1 MIIRKA
7 FKFEIMP
14 NGAQIRK
21 MKQFCGCSRFVFNRA
36 LAYQNEQYEADKSFK
51 FSYNKIANL
60 LPEWKRELTWL
71 KDCHSQ
77 VLQQS
82 LKDLENSFK
91 NFFAKR
97 SDFPKFKRKGEKD
110 SFRFPQGCKLEQQNN
125 RIYLPKIGWIRYR
138 NSRAIVGEMKNV
150 TVSRKCGKWYISVQT
165 EFEQKTPQP
174 KGGEIGID
182 MGIVRFA
189 TLSNGEHFEPINAF
203 KNLKGKLVKL
213 QKQFKHKTK
222 FSKNWQKLKAKIAKL
237 HHKISNIRKNY
248 LHQISSQISQ
258 SHAIVYVEDLQVTN
272 MSKSAKGDV
281 EQHGKNVKQK
291 SGLNRMILD
300 QSWFEFRRQL
310 DYKLLWNGGHL
321 VAVPPQNTSRTCP
334 CCGHTA
340 KDNRQTQAVFECV
353 ECGYTENADAVG
365 AINVLKRGQ
374 AIQAALNQKIRA
386 GHVRSAC
393 EVNNAV
399 RLSAART
406 HRSESAKHR

>member
-1 MIIRKA
+1 MQILKA
-7 FKFEIMP
+7 FKFELMP
-14 NGAQIRK
+14 NGAQIRRL
-21 MKQFCGCSRFVFNRA
+21 KQFCGCSRFVFNRA
-36 LAYQNEQYEADKSFK
+36 LAYRNEQYEADKSFK

-77 VLQQS
+77 VLQQA
-82 LKDLENSFK
+82 LKDLESSFK

-258 SHAIVYVEDLQVTN
+258 NHAIVYVEDLQVTN

-340 KDNRQTQAVFECV
+340 KDNRQTQADFECV
-353 ECGYTENADAVG
+353 ECGYTENADVVV
-365 AINVLKRGQ
+365 AINILRRGQ
-374 AIQAALNQKIRA
+374 EILAA
-386 GHVRSAC
+386 
-393 EVNNAV
+393 
-399 RLSAART
+399 
-406 HRSESAKHR
+406 